1 MNQNDVTTLYQGRW
15 LRLSKRGTWE
25 YAERTNPG
33 GAAII
38 LAITPEEKVIFIE
51 QFRAPIQKQTIE
63 FPAGLIGDEPDAA
76 EEEASQ
82 AAARELEEETGWR
95 AAVVDYVHGGPSSAG
110 MSTEYQHFFRAR
122 KLTRVGPGGGLP
134 GENITVHE
142 IEFARAAAFLH
153 ERVQAG
159 FAVDPKV
166 YAGLYFLSYHADGK
180 PLPDK
185 WWLSD
190 TPECAG

>member
-1 MNQNDVTTLYQGRW
+1 MRMSQNDVTTLYQGRW
-15 LRLSKRGTWE
+15 LRLSKRGSWE

-38 LAITPEEKVIFIE
+38 LAITPESKVIFIE
-51 QFRAPIQKQTIE
+51 QFRAPIQKRTIE
-63 FPAGLIGDEPDAA
+63 FPAGLIGDEPEAA
-76 EEEASQ
+76 EEEASN

-95 AAVVDYVHGGPSSAG
+95 PAVVDYVHGGPSSAG

-122 KLTRVGPGGGLP
+122 QLTRVGPGGGLP

-142 IEFARAAAFLH
+142 IDLAHAATFLV
-153 ERVQAG
+153 ERMQAG

-166 YAGLYFLSYHADGK
+166 YAGLYFLSHQADGT
-180 PLPDK
+180 PLAAQ
-185 WWLSD
+185 WWL
-190 TPECAG
+190 ER